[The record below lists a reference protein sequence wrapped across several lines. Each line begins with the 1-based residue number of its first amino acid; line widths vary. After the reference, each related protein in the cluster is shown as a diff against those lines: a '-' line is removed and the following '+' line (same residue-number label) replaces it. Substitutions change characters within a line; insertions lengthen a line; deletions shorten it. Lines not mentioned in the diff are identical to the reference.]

1 MDKIDKAILNT
12 IQSSFPLVSRPYQA
26 IGQQIGISEL
36 EVFERIEELKRRKII
51 RRIGGIFDSRNL
63 GYVSTLCAARVP
75 ESKIPQLAELTQGI
89 TEITH
94 NYLRNHFYNMWFT
107 VIACSERRLQQ
118 IIDTVRTVLGSDEV
132 YSLPAKKIFKIEVRL
147 NFNDGGL
154 APEAPAPT
162 SFKQI
167 GRKTPV
173 TKMALTEQDKALIRL
188 IQDNLPATLTPFA
201 SIAQELQRD
210 EKEILDSLQKF
221 LDGGILR
228 RVVAILYH
236 QKAGFISNAMG
247 IWDVPEHRVDEVG
260 YKIAG
265 FAEVSH
271 CYQRCSL
278 PNFPYNLFT
287 MIHGRSDAE
296 CRALMAKIA
305 EKVNIKDY
313 SLLFS
318 QAELKKS
325 SMRYFLEPYGV
336 C

>member
-154 APEAPAPT
+154 APEVPIAG

-167 GRKTPV
+167 GRKTPDAKL
-173 TKMALTEQDKALIRL
+173 TLTEQDKA
-188 IQDNLPATLTPFA
+188 
-201 SIAQELQRD
+201 
-210 EKEILDSLQKF
+210 
-221 LDGGILR
+221 
-228 RVVAILYH
+228 
-236 QKAGFISNAMG
+236 
-247 IWDVPEHRVDEVG
+247 
-260 YKIAG
+260 
-265 FAEVSH
+265 
-271 CYQRCSL
+271 
-278 PNFPYNLFT
+278 
-287 MIHGRSDAE
+287 
-296 CRALMAKIA
+296 
-305 EKVNIKDY
+305 
-313 SLLFS
+313 
-318 QAELKKS
+318 
-325 SMRYFLEPYGV
+325 
-336 C
+336 